1 METFLNANSGLKSRF
16 ANIINFEDYTGH
28 ELVLIAKSIA
38 ASKDYRIDE
47 EALKPLEDYFS
58 KVQSRKDMTSGNGR
72 LARNIVEEA
81 ILNQSKRVLEDDAE
95 IDLLQL
101 VDFDLKEGL

>member
-1 METFLNANSGLKSRF
+1 
-16 ANIINFEDYTGH
+16 
-28 ELVLIAKSIA
+28 
-38 ASKDYRIDE
+38 
-47 EALKPLEDYFS
+47 
-58 KVQSRKDMTSGNGR
+58 MTSGNGR

>member
-1 METFLNANSGLKSRF
+1 
-16 ANIINFEDYTGH
+16 YTGH